1 MGQQPFPTPEAWPLP
16 ELCVTNGTIITMDP
30 QGTVIEGGM
39 LCMEGGRITYCGPAS
54 SAPPG
59 TGRVLDAR
67 GGLIL
72 PGLING
78 HTHAA
83 MTLMRGLADDLPL
96 DVWLNQHIFPAER
109 HLTPEAVYW
118 GSLLAC
124 LEMVKSGTTSFCDM
138 YLFAPQVARAAD
150 QAGLRAVVGEVIYDF
165 PSAGYGEL
173 ESGLRLTQE
182 LIARYADHSRVQ
194 GAVMPHALYT
204 CSRPLM
210 ERAGQISADTGAAMN
225 IHLAENAG
233 ETAVVLEK
241 WHQRPLDVLA
251 SLGLLNGRLWI
262 DHGVDLSQGEIE
274 RLAAA
279 GARVA
284 HCPESNMKLANG
296 IAPLHD
302 MLAAGVKVG
311 LGTDGCASNN
321 DLDLFGEMDTCAK
334 LAKASRLDPTAA
346 PAPEVLA
353 LCTRRGAAAF
363 GRPDDLGL
371 LAVGALADLIVVD
384 VDQPQFTPLYN
395 PLSHLVYVAR
405 GGDVLHTVCHGRV
418 LMEDRRVESLD
429 EAEVLARA
437 REQAAALTGRRAA

>member
-1 MGQQPFPTPEAWPLP
+1 MP
-16 ELCVTNGTIITMDP
+16 ELCITGGTIVTMDP
-30 QGTVIEGGM
+30 QGTVIADGAVCIEA
-39 LCMEGGRITYCGPAS
+39 GRITFCGPAS
-54 SAPPG
+54 SAPAG
-59 TGRVLDAR
+59 AGRVLDAR

-96 DVWLNQHIFPAER
+96 DQWLNQHIFPAEK

-124 LEMVKSGTTSFCDM
+124 LEMIKGGTTSFCDM

-173 ESGLRLTQE
+173 ESGLALTRE
-182 LIARYADHSRVQ
+182 LIARYAGHPRIQ

-210 ERAGQISADTGAAMN
+210 EQAGRISADAGAALN

-233 ETAVVLEK
+233 ETAAVIEK
-241 WHQRPLDVLA
+241 WGQRPLDVLA
-251 SLGLLNGRLWI
+251 ELGLLGEHLWI
-262 DHGVDLSQGEIE
+262 DHGVDLSRGEVE
-274 RLAAA
+274 RLAAT

-296 IAPLHD
+296 IAPLQD
-302 MLAAGVKVG
+302 MLEAGVKVG

-346 PAPEVLA
+346 PAPEVLS
-353 LCTRRGAAAF
+353 LCTRRAAAAF
-363 GRPDDLGL
+363 GRPDDLGVL
-371 LAVGALADLIVVD
+371 QAGALADLIVVD

-418 LMEDRRVESLD
+418 LMEGRRVESLD
-429 EAEVLARA
+429 EAEVLAKA